1 MYKNLH
7 SSDIL
12 ILLEE
17 KKMAV
22 MQLKQPQAETGLWR
36 LLKIQKPE
44 DRCSQ
49 PRAVGSCLPNWQT
62 SMGLGRNIWMCSIN
76 VQSFNVSRRSRIS
89 LHLVPATD
97 RTALSLFRKKWPLKI
112 SRRTGWIHGRCYIAY
127 ESLVVILWVLFSSFS
142 SSEYAC
148 WSCVLL
154 TIPKAKIILL
164 ISFYQPQYLNATQTL
179 CPDIFCYLTSAVI
192 TKMSGIS
199 VDAERANKS
208 YPAGVSHM

>member
-1 MYKNLH
+1 MREIRSLWYLH
-7 SSDIL
+7 HRLCCGCTKTFIPVTSSCFL
-12 ILLEE
+12 RK

-127 ESLVVILWVLFSSFS
+127 ESLDGNSVSSLLQFLQQWICLLVLCSFDH
-142 SSEYAC
+142 
-148 WSCVLL
+148 
-154 TIPKAKIILL
+154 PKGQDNLVDL
-164 ISFYQPQYLNATQTL
+164 FLPAT
-179 CPDIFCYLTSAVI
+179 
-192 TKMSGIS
+192 
-199 VDAERANKS
+199 
-208 YPAGVSHM
+208 VS